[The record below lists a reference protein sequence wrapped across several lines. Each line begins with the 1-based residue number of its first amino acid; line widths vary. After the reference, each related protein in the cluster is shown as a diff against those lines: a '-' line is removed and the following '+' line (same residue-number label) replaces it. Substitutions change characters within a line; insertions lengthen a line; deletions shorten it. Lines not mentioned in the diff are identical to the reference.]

1 MTDDSF
7 DSYYDEGFTA
17 DVYYNDIFYFDSYY
31 NDVIVSGIE
40 NVTITTRGV
49 NNFVPDNTWFIKFA
63 DYITLNISE
72 MNTNKDLSIEFIDTW
87 RTELSDMILCQ
98 NLDLEFI
105 DTNKFEAI
113 LSFLQSM
120 GNLEFNQSSIM
131 RIVSVLNQI
140 INFQTVYINTNMEL
154 EFDCNQ
160 LYYLTQ
166 WDSELLSTLDS
177 MTLSEMEYTTT

>member
-1 MTDDSF
+1 VTDDSF
-7 DSYYDEGFTA
+7 DSYLKEEFTT
-17 DVYYNDIFYFDSYY
+17 DVYLNDVFYFDSYFDY
-31 NDVIVSGIE
+31 IDTGIE
-40 NVTITTRGV
+40 IVTITTSV
-49 NNFVPDNTWFIKFA
+49 NNFVPDKTWFIKFA

-87 RTELSDMILCQ
+87 RTELSDMILSQ
-98 NLDLEFI
+98 NLNLEFI